1 MNEPGPPVSSGS
13 SSSRPIRVA
22 HVTTVD
28 LTLRFLLLAQLRRL
42 RDEGYEVV
50 AISAP
55 GPWAADLRAEGIRHI
70 PWPGA
75 TRAWDPRADVR
86 AGAEL
91 LRILRRERFDLV
103 HTHNPKPG
111 ILGRVV
117 ARAAGVPCVVN
128 TVHGL
133 YATPDDP
140 LPKRAAVLGLEALA
154 SGFSDLE
161 LFQSEE
167 DLRWAVARGV
177 VARDK
182 AVYLGNGTDVRHFDP
197 AAVSAERLAALRREL
212 GIEEAAPVVGTV
224 GRLVAEKG
232 YRELFRAVRAVRRA
246 VPGIV
251 FLLVGETDPDKPDAI
266 GREELADLG
275 PAVRVTGWRPDVRDL
290 LALMDVF
297 VLASWREGVPRS
309 AIEAAAM
316 GRAMVLTDIRGCR
329 EVARHDR
336 EALLVPP
343 RDAPSL
349 AGAVTELLRDPE
361 RRRRLGQGA
370 RRRALARFDER
381 RVEEVLLACYEE
393 VLGRKGLVSRRTGA
407 RRQSRGRASA
417 PVRAQHETPV
427 LRPAR
432 PGDEGALA
440 RLHREGLPEAFL
452 PRLGEGFLRLLYRAM
467 AEDPGSVVVVA
478 EADGA
483 VVGFACGVAS
493 VRGFYRRFFRR
504 RALRAALAAAP
515 RLLRPDVAR
524 RALETARYPSRADGL
539 PDAELLA
546 IAVDG
551 GWRRRGL
558 GERLARGVVEGLGR
572 RGASELK
579 VVVGADN
586 RPANRFY
593 ARVGFQLGGQLQV
606 HDGRVS
612 NVWVAPCRSS

>member
-1 MNEPGPPVSSGS
+1 MKETRQPVWPGSRSWRPV
-13 SSSRPIRVA
+13 RVA

-28 LTLRFLLLAQLRRL
+28 LTLRFLLLGQLRRL
-42 RDEGYEVV
+42 REEGYQVV
-50 AISAP
+50 GISAP
-55 GPWAADLRAEGIRHI
+55 GPWTADLQAEGIPHI

-75 TRAWDPRADVR
+75 TRAWDPRADAR
-86 AGAEL
+86 AAAEL
-91 LRILRRERFDLV
+91 LRILRRGRFDLV

-111 ILGRVV
+111 VLGRVV

-140 LPKRAAVLGLEALA
+140 LPRRAAVLSLEALA
-154 SGFSDLE
+154 SRFSDLE

-167 DLRWAVARGV
+167 DLRWALARGV
-177 VARDK
+177 VARGK

-197 AAVSAERLAALRREL
+197 AAVSAQRLAALRREL
-212 GIEEAAPVVGTV
+212 GIDEGALVVGTV

-232 YRELFRAVRAVRRA
+232 CRELFRAARAVRAA
-246 VPGIV
+246 VPGV
-251 FLLVGETDPDKPDAI
+251 TFLVVGETDPDKPDAI
-266 GREELADLG
+266 GRGELAGLG
-275 PAVRVTGWRPDVRDL
+275 PDVRVTGWRPDVRDL

-329 EVARHDR
+329 EVARHGR

-343 RDAPSL
+343 RDPGSL
-349 AGAVTELLRDPE
+349 ARAITDLLRDPD
-361 RRRRLGQGA
+361 RRRRLGEGA
-370 RRRALARFDER
+370 RRRALERFDER
-381 RVEEVLLACYEE
+381 RVEEVLLGSYED
-393 VLGRKGLVSRRTGA
+393 LLRRKGLLGGGSGVRRPEGGPA
-407 RRQSRGRASA
+407 G
-417 PVRAQHETPV
+417 PAQDQTPA

-432 PGDEGALA
+432 RGDEAALA

-452 PRLGEGFLRLLYRAM
+452 PALGDRFLRLLYRAM
-467 AEDPGSVVVVA
+467 AEDPESVVLVA
-478 EADGA
+478 EAEGGI
-483 VVGFACGVAS
+483 VGFACGVAS

-504 RALRAALAAAP
+504 RALQAGLAAAP

-524 RALETARYPSRADGL
+524 RALETARYPARADGL

-546 IAVDG
+546 IAVDRA
-551 GWRRRGL
+551 WRRQGL
-558 GERLARGVVEGLGR
+558 GERLARGVVEGLGQL
-572 RGASELK
+572 GASELK

-586 RPANRFY
+586 QAANRFY
-593 ARVGFQLGGQLQV
+593 ARVGFRPAGQVWV
-606 HDGRVS
+606 HDGRAS
-612 NVWVAPCRSS
+612 NVWVAPCPSS